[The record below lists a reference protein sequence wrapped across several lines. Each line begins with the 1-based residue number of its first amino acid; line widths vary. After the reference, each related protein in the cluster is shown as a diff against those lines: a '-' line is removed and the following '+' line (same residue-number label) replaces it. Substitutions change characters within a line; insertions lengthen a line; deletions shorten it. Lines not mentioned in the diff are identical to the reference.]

1 MGKRKKGT
9 DGMMKTIMKETGGM
23 FIEAQIHKYDTGYT
37 IRYMING
44 EVTKT
49 EQFDFSQ
56 PVAFVET
63 AAKSWVNEMTVL
75 NG

>member
-9 DGMMKTIMKETGGM
+9 DGMMKSIMKETGGM

-37 IRYMING
+37 IKYMVNG

-49 EQFDFSQ
+49 EQFASH
-56 PVAFVET
+56 PIAFVET
-63 AAKSWVNEMTVL
+63 VAKTWVNEMTVL